1 MLRDKNKKEGSIMKP
16 KKKMIT
22 KFVIATSLF
31 TAGSIVVPVVGS
43 VSAYA
48 ATTGPVAD
56 NTTDRSITLWKYE
69 VKDLSEL
76 GDRGDGEKE
85 DVTKTPLAG
94 IKFLIQRVK
103 PVGNAALTNP
113 LVQKEGTDYTID
125 TTFTAQTVTTGA
137 DGSVVADLG
146 TGNAADGIYLVTELE
161 DDRGVSPAV
170 AKPADP
176 FFVQVPQ
183 TDRDDLGSL
192 IYNVEVQ
199 PKNLLESLLEPDKTV
214 EEGKGFSNKAGNHFT
229 WEANASLPSGLYQVA
244 SQDMVITPV
253 YDKDGNQIADIPV
266 SEGDEIYADYYTIR
280 DTLNEKILL
289 DGLTVNTKTD
299 TGDWVALQ
307 PGTDYIVTLNGTD
320 VTAGPITD
328 QSENAKAVA
337 VSLTEAGMKKVATNG
352 DTKIQVVFET
362 HTDKD
367 FNGTIINHMDVDYL
381 SPGLKPVE
389 VPSPPEEDPEY
400 YTGGFDL
407 KKTAEDEAKL
417 LAGAEFHLATS
428 EEDAKANKFLA
439 SDGKTYTLNNDGTT
453 TPELPAGVTLL
464 KATSNDQGL
473 AEFNGLELN
482 WYTDTD
488 ADGQQ
493 DIGTEPTFAKEDI
506 KRDYWVVETKAPEGY
521 ELLKAPQKIT
531 VNLASET
538 NDIIEATIVNETKT
552 DLPFTGG
559 AGTTLLIAIA
569 IGAITIGTAAVVID
583 KKRQTN

>member
-1 MLRDKNKKEGSIMKP
+1 MKR
-16 KKKMIT
+16 KKKLVT
-22 KFVIATSLF
+22 KFVVATTLF
-31 TAGSIVVPVVGS
+31 TAGSLVVPAVGTL
-43 VSAYA
+43 SAYA

-56 NTTDRSITLWKYE
+56 NTSPRSITLWKYQ

-76 GDRGDGEKE
+76 GDRGDGEM
-85 DVTKTPLAG
+85 DDTVTKTPLAG
-94 IKFLIQRVK
+94 IKFRIQRVTAI
-103 PVGNAALTNP
+103 GDAALTNP
-113 LVQKEGTDYTID
+113 LDQKEGTDYTID
-125 TTFTAQTVTTGA
+125 NSFTAQTVTTGA
-137 DGSVVADLG
+137 DGSVKANLG
-146 TGNAADGIYLVTELE
+146 TGNVADGIYLVTELE
-161 DDRGVSPAV
+161 DDRGVSPTV

-192 IYNVEVQ
+192 IYDVVVQ
-199 PKNLLESLLEPDKTV
+199 PKNIMESLLEPDKTV

-229 WEANASLPSGLYQVA
+229 WEANATLPSGLYQIA
-244 SQDMVITPV
+244 AKDMVITPV

-266 SEGDEIYADYYTIR
+266 SAGDEIYADYYTIR

-299 TGDWVALQ
+299 TGDWAALEF
-307 PGTDYIVTLNGTD
+307 GADYTVTLNGSA
-320 VTAGPITD
+320 VTAQPVTD

-367 FNGTIINHMDVDYL
+367 FNGTIVNHMDVDYL

-400 YTGGFDL
+400 YTGGFDI

-439 SDGKTYTLNNDGTT
+439 SDGKSYTLNNDGSVTGM
-453 TPELPAGVTLL
+453 PNGVTLL
-464 KATSNDQGL
+464 KATSDAQGL
-473 AEFNGLELN
+473 AEFNGLALN

-488 ADGQQ
+488 GDGQQ
-493 DIGTEPTFAKEDI
+493 DIGTEPTFDADDI
-506 KRDYWVVETKAPEGY
+506 KRDYWVVETKAPDGY
-521 ELLKAPQKIT
+521 ELLKAPQQIT

-538 NDIIEATIVNETKT
+538 NDIIEARIINETKT

>member
-1 MLRDKNKKEGSIMKP
+1 MKR
-16 KKKMIT
+16 KKKLVT
-22 KFVIATSLF
+22 KFVVATTLF
-31 TAGSIVVPVVGS
+31 TAGSLVVPAVGTL
-43 VSAYA
+43 SAYA

-56 NTTDRSITLWKYE
+56 NTSPRSITLWKYQ

-76 GDRGDGEKE
+76 GDRGDGEM
-85 DVTKTPLAG
+85 DDTVTKTPLAG
-94 IKFLIQRVK
+94 IKFRIQRVTAI
-103 PVGNAALTNP
+103 GDAALTNP
-113 LVQKEGTDYTID
+113 LDQKEGTDYTID
-125 TTFTAQTVTTGA
+125 NSFTAQTVTTGA
-137 DGSVVADLG
+137 DGSVKANLG
-146 TGNAADGIYLVTELE
+146 TGNVADGIYLVTELE
-161 DDRGVSPAV
+161 DDRGVSPTV

-192 IYNVEVQ
+192 IYDVVVQ
-199 PKNLLESLLEPDKTV
+199 PKNIMESLLEPDKTV

-229 WEANASLPSGLYQVA
+229 WEANATLPSGLYQIA
-244 SQDMVITPV
+244 AKDMVITPV

-266 SEGDEIYADYYTIR
+266 SAGDEIYADYYTIR

-299 TGDWVALQ
+299 TGDWAALEF
-307 PGTDYIVTLNGTD
+307 GTDYTVTLNGSA
-320 VTAGPITD
+320 VTAQPVTD

-367 FNGTIINHMDVDYL
+367 FNGTIVNHMDVDYL

-400 YTGGFDL
+400 YTGGFDI

-439 SDGKTYTLNNDGTT
+439 SDGKSYTLNNDGSVTGM
-453 TPELPAGVTLL
+453 PNGVTLL
-464 KATSNDQGL
+464 KATSDAQGL
-473 AEFNGLELN
+473 AEFNGLALN

-488 ADGQQ
+488 GDGQQ
-493 DIGTEPTFAKEDI
+493 DIGTEPTFDADDI
-506 KRDYWVVETKAPEGY
+506 KRDYWVVETKAPDGY
-521 ELLKAPQKIT
+521 ELLKAPQQIT

-538 NDIIEATIVNETKT
+538 NDIIEARIINETKT

>member
-1 MLRDKNKKEGSIMKP
+1 MKEGTEMKR
-16 KKKMIT
+16 KKKLVT
-22 KFVIATSLF
+22 KFVVATTLF
-31 TAGSIVVPVVGS
+31 TAGSLVVPAVGTL
-43 VSAYA
+43 SAYA

-56 NTTDRSITLWKYE
+56 NTSPRSITLWKYE

-76 GDRGDGEKE
+76 GDRGDGEM
-85 DVTKTPLAG
+85 DDTVTKTPLAG
-94 IKFLIQRVK
+94 IKFRIQRVTAI
-103 PVGNAALTNP
+103 GDAALTNP
-113 LVQKEGTDYTID
+113 LDQKEGTDYTID
-125 TTFTAQTVTTGA
+125 NTFTAQTVTTGA
-137 DGSVVADLG
+137 DGSVKANLG
-146 TGNAADGIYLVTELE
+146 SGNAADGIYLVTELE

-192 IYNVEVQ
+192 IYDIVVQ
-199 PKNLLESLLEPDKTV
+199 PKNIMESLLEPDKTV

-229 WEANASLPSGLYQVA
+229 WEANATLPSGLYQIA
-244 SQDMVITPV
+244 AKDMVITPV
-253 YDKDGNQIADIPV
+253 YDKDGNQVADIPV
-266 SEGDEIYADYYTIR
+266 SAGDEIYADYYTIR

-299 TGDWVALQ
+299 SSDWVALEF
-307 PGTDYIVTLNGTD
+307 GTDYTVTLNGANVATEP
-320 VTAGPITD
+320 VTD

-367 FNGTIINHMDVDYL
+367 FNGTIVNHMDVDYL

-400 YTGGFDL
+400 YTGGFDI

-439 SDGKTYTLNNDGTT
+439 SDGKSYTLNNDGSVTGM
-453 TPELPAGVTLL
+453 PNGVTLL
-464 KATSNDQGL
+464 KATSDDQGL

-488 ADGQQ
+488 GDGQQ
-493 DIGTEPTFAKEDI
+493 DIGTEPTFDADQI

-521 ELLKAPQKIT
+521 ELLKAPQQIT
-531 VNLASET
+531 VNLASES

>member
-1 MLRDKNKKEGSIMKP
+1 MKP

-56 NTTDRSITLWKYE
+56 NTTLRSITLWKYE

-76 GDRGDGEKE
+76 GERGDGEKE

-113 LVQKEGTDYTID
+113 LDQKEGTDYTID
-125 TTFTAQTVTTGA
+125 NTFTAQTVTTGA
-137 DGSVVADLG
+137 DGSVKANLG
-146 TGNAADGIYLVTELE
+146 SGNAADGIYLVTELE
-161 DDRGVSPAV
+161 DDRGESPKV

-192 IYNVEVQ
+192 IYDVVVQ
-199 PKNLLESLLEPDKTV
+199 PKNLMESLLEPDKTV

-266 SEGDEIYADYYTIR
+266 SAGDEIYADYYTIR
-280 DTLNEKILL
+280 DTLNEKIML
-289 DGLTVNTKTD
+289 DGLAVNTKTD
-299 TGDWVALQ
+299 SSDWVALQ
-307 PGTDYIVTLNGTD
+307 LGTDYTVTLNGAN
-320 VTAGPITD
+320 VTTHPITD
-328 QSENAKAVA
+328 QSENEKPVT
-337 VSLTEAGMKKVATNG
+337 VSLTEAGMKKVTQNG
-352 DTKIQVVFET
+352 DTQIQVVFET
-362 HTDKD
+362 HTDED
-367 FNGTIINHMDVDYL
+367 FNGTILNHMDVAYL
-381 SPGLKPVE
+381 TPGLEPVD
-389 VPSPPEEDPEY
+389 VPSEDDPEY

-453 TPELPAGVTLL
+453 TPALPTGVTLL

-488 ADGQQ
+488 GDGQQ

-521 ELLKAPQKIT
+521 ELLKAPQQIT

>member
-1 MLRDKNKKEGSIMKP
+1 MKP

-94 IKFLIQRVK
+94 IKFRIQRVTAI
-103 PVGNAALTNP
+103 GDAALTNP
-113 LVQKEGTDYTID
+113 LDQKEGTDYTID
-125 TTFTAQTVTTGA
+125 NTFTAQTVTTGA
-137 DGSVVADLG
+137 DGSVKANLG
-146 TGNAADGIYLVTELE
+146 SGNAADGIYLVTELE
-161 DDRGVSPAV
+161 DDRGESPKV

-192 IYNVEVQ
+192 IYDVVVQ
-199 PKNLLESLLEPDKTV
+199 PKNLMESLLEPDKTV

-266 SEGDEIYADYYTIR
+266 SAGDEIYADYYTIR
-280 DTLNEKILL
+280 DTLNEKIML
-289 DGLTVNTKTD
+289 DGLAVNTKTD
-299 TGDWVALQ
+299 SSDWVALQ
-307 PGTDYIVTLNGTD
+307 LGTDYTVTLNGAN
-320 VTAGPITD
+320 VTTHPITD
-328 QSENAKAVA
+328 QSENEKPVT
-337 VSLTEAGMKKVATNG
+337 VSLTEAGMKKVTQNG
-352 DTKIQVVFET
+352 DTQIQVVFET
-362 HTDKD
+362 HTDED
-367 FNGTIINHMDVDYL
+367 FNGTILNHMDVAYL
-381 SPGLKPVE
+381 TPGLKPVD
-389 VPSPPEEDPEY
+389 VPSEDDPEY
-400 YTGGFDL
+400 YTGGFDI

-439 SDGKTYTLNNDGTT
+439 SDGKSYTLNNDGSVSG
-453 TPELPAGVTLL
+453 LPDGVTLL
-464 KATSNDQGL
+464 KATSDAQGL
-473 AEFNGLELN
+473 AEFNGLALN

-488 ADGQQ
+488 GDGQQ
-493 DIGTEPTFAKEDI
+493 DIGTEPTFDADDI
-506 KRDYWVVETKAPEGY
+506 KRDYWVVETKAPDGY
-521 ELLKAPQKIT
+521 ELLKKPQQIT

-538 NDIIEATIVNETKT
+538 NDQIEARIINKTKT